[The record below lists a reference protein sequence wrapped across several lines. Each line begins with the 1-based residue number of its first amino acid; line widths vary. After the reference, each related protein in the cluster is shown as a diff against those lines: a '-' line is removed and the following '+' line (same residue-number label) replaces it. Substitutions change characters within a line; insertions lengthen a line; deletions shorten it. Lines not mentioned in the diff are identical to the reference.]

1 MRRLRRWVFAFLA
14 LALAWSLVGYFFPRP
29 RPLDI
34 ANTMTLPPG
43 ARVLVVSPHS
53 DDETLGAG
61 GLMAQA
67 AAAGSDVFVVLITA
81 GDGFRL
87 GAEAYYG
94 RFRPSHEL
102 MLRFGEARL
111 AETRAAMAELGVPAE
126 HLLFLG
132 YGDRSLDR
140 LWLECWH
147 ASAPC
152 VSDATGSSRVPYA
165 DALHPGAPYS
175 GDSLLADLETV
186 LNEVQPQL
194 VVYPHP
200 NDAHVDH
207 WAAHNFVAAA
217 LADLALRQPDWEP
230 PEELLYLVHRGDWP
244 APKGDRPQDTLYP
257 PPGLS
262 AGSTRWLHQPL
273 ARWEVERKRAAILA
287 YRSQVRLMR
296 RFLLSFV
303 RRDELFGVLPPV
315 ELPPPDAGRVNW
327 IEVVTDPQRDTLARD
342 LTPEADIRSV
352 WAAHHGDSLHL
363 SAQLGRGSTGRVEY
377 TFRVRTWAPDS
388 GWGPLTAIPGRGGPR
403 AARPPAA
410 DQAGGPPAL
419 RAEGNWVFAQLPLPE
434 PGTDRPRRLAVMVN
448 VETRIAGRLIDRS
461 AWRLVYLAPPRESER
476 D

>member
-1 MRRLRRWVFAFLA
+1 MRRMRQWLFAFLA
-14 LALAWSLVGYFFPRP
+14 ITLAWSLVGYFFPRP
-29 RPLDI
+29 RPLEI
-34 ANTMTLPPG
+34 ANVVTLPPG
-43 ARVLVVSPHS
+43 ARVLVVAPHS

-67 AAAGSDVFVVLITA
+67 VEAGSDVYVALITA

-94 RFRPSHEL
+94 RLRPSHEL
-102 MLRFGEARL
+102 MLRFGQARL
-111 AETRAAMAELGVPAE
+111 GETRAALAELGVPAE
-126 HLLFLG
+126 NLLFLG
-132 YGDRSLDR
+132 YGDRSLHR

-152 VSDATGSSRVPYA
+152 TSDATGSSRVPYA
-165 DALHPGAPYS
+165 GALRPGAAYA

-186 LNEVQPQL
+186 LVEVQPQL

-200 NDAHVDH
+200 NDSHVDH

-262 AGSTRWLHQPL
+262 GGSTRWLHQPL
-273 ARWEVERKRAAILA
+273 TRSEVERKRAAILA

-296 RFLLSFV
+296 RFLLSFA
-303 RRDELFGVLPPV
+303 RRDELFGMLPPV
-315 ELPPPDAGRVNW
+315 RLPPPGPGRVEW
-327 IEVVTDPQRDTLARD
+327 IEVVTDPRGDTVVRDV
-342 LTPEADIRSV
+342 TPGSDIGAV
-352 WAAHHGDSLHL
+352 WAARHGDTLHL
-363 SAQLGRGSTGRVEY
+363 SAQLGRRSSGRVEY
-377 TFRVRTWAPDS
+377 TFRVHAWAPDS
-388 GWGPLTAIPGRGGPR
+388 GWGPLERIPGRGGPR
-403 AARPPAA
+403 AAGPPVA
-410 DQAGGPPAL
+410 DQAGAPPAV
-419 RAEGNWVFAQLPLPE
+419 RAEGNWVYAQVPLPDTGADG
-434 PGTDRPRRLAVMVN
+434 PHRLAAMVN

-461 AWRLVYLAPPRESER
+461 AWRLVYLEPPREAER